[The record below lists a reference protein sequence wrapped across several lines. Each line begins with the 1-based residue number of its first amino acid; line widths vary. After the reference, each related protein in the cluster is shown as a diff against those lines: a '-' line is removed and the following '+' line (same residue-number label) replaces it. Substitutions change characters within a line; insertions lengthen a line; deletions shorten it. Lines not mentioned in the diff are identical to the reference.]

1 MTSAPG
7 QQDLAVFLT
16 ELHGFFEG
24 SEPDVDAALARHFGE
39 DTAVDWIVA
48 NVELFIERLT
58 GRPFIS
64 STRTPPGATT

>member
-7 QQDLAVFLT
+7 RQGLAVFLA
-16 ELHGFFEG
+16 ELHGFFEAC
-24 SEPDVDAALARHFGE
+24 EPDLDAALARHFGE

-48 NVELFIERLT
+48 NVELFIEHLT

-64 STRTPPGATT
+64 STSTPPGATT